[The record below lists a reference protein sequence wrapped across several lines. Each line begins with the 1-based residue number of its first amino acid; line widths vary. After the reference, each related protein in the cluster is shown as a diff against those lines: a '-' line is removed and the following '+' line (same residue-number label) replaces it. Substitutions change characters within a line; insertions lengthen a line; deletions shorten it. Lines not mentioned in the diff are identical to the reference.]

1 MLINIKRI
9 VTNTYND
16 CRRKNK
22 TQTCKLV
29 VALTLTTTKI
39 QKKKKGI
46 PNCTYSQSI
55 MKTKQFKKE
64 TYIFIIF

>member
-1 MLINIKRI
+1 MQISSSIDIN
-9 VTNTYND
+9 NN
-16 CRRKNK
+16 KNPE
-22 TQTCKLV
+22 
-29 VALTLTTTKI
+29 
-39 QKKKKGI
+39 KKKKGI